1 MKKFSLL
8 VALLMV
14 FLVSAPSYAHQAVK
28 TDGFTLAQDG
38 LQFSGLII
46 AMEPKNRLG
55 SLFFQ
60 PNNPSAIVVDK
71 KNLDAANTVGA
82 LKEQIVK
89 VVNAKLDRDPLT
101 NYTAISVH
109 DVHVYGGHA
118 LQMENSY
125 VDAKVF
131 NASPA
136 GSIYRVKILLT
147 PKDTTNTIQTAIQG
161 IFTLYAK
168 EAK

>member
-1 MKKFSLL
+1 MKKISVFF
-8 VALLMV
+8 ALCLMLFV
-14 FLVSAPSYAHQAVK
+14 TVNAHAHQAVK
-28 TDGFTLAQDG
+28 TDGFALAEDG
-38 LQFSGLII
+38 VKFDALII

-60 PNNPSAIVVDK
+60 PNKPSAKPVGE
-71 KNLDAANTVGA
+71 KNTLAAANTVAA
-82 LKEQIVK
+82 LKAEIVK

-125 VDAKVF
+125 TDSKVLQ
-131 NASPA
+131 ASPA

-147 PKDTTNTIQTAIQG
+147 PKDPKNTIQTAIQG
-161 IFTLYAK
+161 IFTLSAQQ
-168 EAK
+168 